1 MINEQIEQLFIENL
15 KINIGKNKPIL
26 KEEIVRFALEQGVKA
41 SGKESVATILERIDD
56 NDLIDKLYNVFVE
69 RIDIPSW
76 KVAKYYGLESYQL
89 EDLKRVGVIEAD
101 TKEGSF
107 YSRESKCN
115 VSYDLYPFN
124 TLFKYNSE
132 QLKEQYNNIFNKPTY
147 KIRLGT
153 KNKEDVQI
161 IINELEKVFKVGT
174 YESYE
179 NRNKQGYYSYFD
191 IELMNNNEQGT
202 NTLQA
207 KINGLESQIQSLKDE
222 NTRLHIANEN
232 LKGSELINERLMF
245 KYEQLMQQYEML
257 EVEKKKLQ
265 NKIECSTIKNERGA
279 GRKKKFNN
287 DQINSILKARNEGK
301 SIRALAKEFNCSIG
315 LIHKL
320 INEHN
325 K

>member
-15 KINIGKNKPIL
+15 KINIGKNKPIA
-26 KEEIVRFALEQGVKA
+26 KDDIIRFALEQGIKVGGKDSIA
-41 SGKESVATILERIDD
+41 SILERIDD
-56 NDLIDKLYNVFVE
+56 NDLIDKLYNSFVKY
-69 RIDIPSW
+69 IYIPSW
-76 KVAKYYGLESYQL
+76 KVAKHYGLESYQL
-89 EDLKRVGVIEAD
+89 EQLKQNNLIEAD

-107 YSRESKCN
+107 YSRESRCN
-115 VSYDLYPFN
+115 VSYDLYPFDM
-124 TLFKYNSE
+124 LFKYNSE
-132 QLKEQYNNIFNKPTY
+132 HLKELYNNTFNKPSY
-147 KIRLGT
+147 KLRLGT
-153 KNKEDVQI
+153 KTKEDVQI

-207 KINGLESQIQSLKDE
+207 KINRLQEEINSLK
-222 NTRLHIANEN
+222 NEN
-232 LKGSELINERLMF
+232 S
-245 KYEQLMQQYEML
+245 
-257 EVEKKKLQ
+257 KLQ

-279 GRKKKFNN
+279 GRRKKFNTEQVN
-287 DQINSILKARNEGK
+287 AILEARDEGK
-301 SIRALAKEFNCSIG
+301 SIRSLAKEFNCSIG

>member
-1 MINEQIEQLFIENL
+1 MINEHIEQLFIENL

-26 KEEIVRFALEQGVKA
+26 KDDIVRFAQKQGIKVGSKDSIA
-41 SGKESVATILERIDD
+41 SILERIDD
-56 NDLIDKLYNVFVE
+56 NDLIDKLYNSFVE
-69 RIDIPSW
+69 YIYIPSW
-76 KVAKYYGLESYQL
+76 KVAKYYNLESYQL
-89 EDLKRVGVIEAD
+89 EQLKQFNLIEAD

-107 YSRESKCN
+107 YSRESRCN
-115 VSYDLYPFN
+115 ISYDLYPFDM
-124 TLFKYNSE
+124 LFKYNSE
-132 QLKEQYNNIFNKPTY
+132 QLKDLYNKTFNKPTY

-153 KNKEDVQI
+153 KTKEDVQI

-207 KINGLESQIQSLKDE
+207 KINRLESQIQSLKLE
-222 NTRLHIANEN
+222 N
-232 LKGSELINERLMF
+232 S
-245 KYEQLMQQYEML
+245 
-257 EVEKKKLQ
+257 KLQ

-279 GRKKKFNN
+279 GRKKRFNTDQVN
-287 DQINSILKARNEGK
+287 DILKARDEGK
-301 SIRALAKEFNCSIG
+301 SIRLLANEFDCSIG

-320 INEHN
+320 INEHS

>member
-26 KEEIVRFALEQGVKA
+26 KDDIIRFAQEQGIKVLGKDSIA
-41 SGKESVATILERIDD
+41 SILEKIDD
-56 NDLIDKLYNVFVE
+56 NDLIDKLYNSFVE
-69 RIDIPSW
+69 YIYIPSW
-76 KVAKYYGLESYQL
+76 KVARYYNLESYQL
-89 EDLKRVGVIEAD
+89 EQLKQFNLIEAD

-107 YSRESKCN
+107 YSRESRCN
-115 VSYDLYPFN
+115 ISYDLYPFDM
-124 TLFKYNSE
+124 LFKYNSE
-132 QLKEQYNNIFNKPTY
+132 QLKDLYNKTFNKPTY

-153 KNKEDVQI
+153 KTKEDVQI

-202 NTLQA
+202 NTLQD
-207 KINGLESQIQSLKDE
+207 KINRLESQIQSLKLE
-222 NTRLHIANEN
+222 N
-232 LKGSELINERLMF
+232 S
-245 KYEQLMQQYEML
+245 
-257 EVEKKKLQ
+257 KLQ

-279 GRKKKFNN
+279 GRKKRFNTDQVN
-287 DQINSILKARNEGK
+287 DILKARDEGK
-301 SIRALAKEFNCSIG
+301 SIRSLAKEFNCSIG

-320 INEHN
+320 INEH
-325 K
+325 KQ

>member
-1 MINEQIEQLFIENL
+1 MINEHIEQLFIENL

-26 KEEIVRFALEQGVKA
+26 KDDIVRFAQKQGIKVGSKDSIA
-41 SGKESVATILERIDD
+41 SILERIDD
-56 NDLIDKLYNVFVE
+56 NDLIDKLYNSFVE
-69 RIDIPSW
+69 YIYIPSW
-76 KVAKYYGLESYQL
+76 KVAKYYNLESYQL
-89 EDLKRVGVIEAD
+89 EQLKQFNLIEAD

-107 YSRESKCN
+107 YSRESRCN
-115 VSYDLYPFN
+115 ISYDLYPFDM
-124 TLFKYNSE
+124 LFKYNSE
-132 QLKEQYNNIFNKPTY
+132 QLKDLYNKTFNKPTY

-153 KNKEDVQI
+153 KTKEDVQI

-207 KINGLESQIQSLKDE
+207 KINRLESQIQSLKLE
-222 NTRLHIANEN
+222 N
-232 LKGSELINERLMF
+232 S
-245 KYEQLMQQYEML
+245 
-257 EVEKKKLQ
+257 KLQ

-279 GRKKKFNN
+279 GRKKRFNTDQVN
-287 DQINSILKARNEGK
+287 DILKARDEGK
-301 SIRALAKEFNCSIG
+301 SIRSLANEFDCSIG

-320 INEHN
+320 INEHS

>member
-1 MINEQIEQLFIENL
+1 MINEQIEKLFIENL

-26 KEEIVRFALEQGVKA
+26 KEQIVRFAQEQDIKVG
-41 SGKESVATILERIDD
+41 GKDSIATILERIDD
-56 NDLIDKLYNVFVE
+56 NDLIDKLYNAFIE
-69 RIDIPSW
+69 YIYIPSW

-89 EDLKRVGVIEAD
+89 EQLKQNNLIEAD

-115 VSYDLYPFN
+115 ISYDLYPFN
-124 TLFKYNSE
+124 VLFKYNSE
-132 QLKEQYNNIFNKPTY
+132 QLKELYNNTFNRPTY
-147 KIRLGT
+147 KLRLGT
-153 KNKEDVQI
+153 KTKEDVQI

-207 KINGLESQIQSLKDE
+207 KISSLERQIQSLKIE
-222 NTRLHIANEN
+222 NNDLISKNKSLESN
-232 LKGSELINERLMF
+232 LNTSKAYI
-245 KYEQLMQQYEML
+245 
-257 EVEKKKLQ
+257 EVLKEHMTK
-265 NKIECSTIKNERGA
+265 CSTIKNERGA
-279 GRKKKFNN
+279 GRKKKFNTDQVN
-287 DQINSILKARNEGK
+287 DILKARNEGK
-301 SIRALAKEFNCSIG
+301 SIRSLAKEFNCSIG

>member
-26 KEEIVRFALEQGVKA
+26 KDDIVRFALEQGIKVGGKDSIA
-41 SGKESVATILERIDD
+41 SILERIDD
-56 NDLIDKLYNVFVE
+56 NDLIDKLYNSFVKY
-69 RIDIPSW
+69 IYIPSW
-76 KVAKYYGLESYQL
+76 KVAKYYNLESYQL
-89 EDLKRVGVIEAD
+89 EQLKQFNLIEAD

-107 YSRESKCN
+107 YSRESRCN
-115 VSYDLYPFN
+115 ISYDLYPFD

-132 QLKEQYNNIFNKPTY
+132 HLKELYNKTFNKPSY
-147 KIRLGT
+147 KLRLGT
-153 KNKEDVQI
+153 KTKEDVQI

-191 IELMNNNEQGT
+191 IELMNNNERGT

-207 KINGLESQIQSLKDE
+207 KINRLESQIQSLKLE
-222 NTRLHIANEN
+222 N
-232 LKGSELINERLMF
+232 S
-245 KYEQLMQQYEML
+245 
-257 EVEKKKLQ
+257 KLQ

-279 GRKKKFNN
+279 GRKKKFNTEQVN
-287 DQINSILKARNEGK
+287 AILEARDEGK
-301 SIRALAKEFNCSIG
+301 SIRSLAKEFNCSIG

>member
-1 MINEQIEQLFIENL
+1 MINEHIEQLFIENL
-15 KINIGKNKPIL
+15 KINIGKNKPIA
-26 KEEIVRFALEQGVKA
+26 KDDIVRFAQEQGIKVLGKDSIA
-41 SGKESVATILERIDD
+41 SILEKIDD
-56 NDLIDKLYNVFVE
+56 NDLIDKLYNAFIE
-69 RIDIPSW
+69 YIYIPSW
-76 KVAKYYGLESYQL
+76 KVARYYNLESYQL
-89 EDLKRVGVIEAD
+89 EQLKQFNLIEAD

-107 YSRESKCN
+107 YSRESRCN
-115 VSYDLYPFN
+115 ISYDLYPFN

-132 QLKEQYNNIFNKPTY
+132 QLKDLYNKTFNRPTY
-147 KIRLGT
+147 KLRLGT

-191 IELMNNNEQGT
+191 IELMNNNEQDT

-207 KINGLESQIQSLKDE
+207 KINRLESQIQSLKLE
-222 NTRLHIANEN
+222 N
-232 LKGSELINERLMF
+232 S
-245 KYEQLMQQYEML
+245 
-257 EVEKKKLQ
+257 KLQ

-279 GRKKKFNN
+279 GRKKRFNTDQVN
-287 DQINSILKARNEGK
+287 DILKARDEGK
-301 SIRALAKEFNCSIG
+301 SIRSLAKEFNCSIG

>member
-26 KEEIVRFALEQGVKA
+26 KDDIVRFAQEQGIKVLGKDSIA
-41 SGKESVATILERIDD
+41 SILEKIDD
-56 NDLIDKLYNVFVE
+56 NDLIDKLYNAFIE
-69 RIDIPSW
+69 YIYIPSW
-76 KVAKYYGLESYQL
+76 KVAKHYGLESYQL
-89 EDLKRVGVIEAD
+89 EQLKQFNLIEAD

-107 YSRESKCN
+107 YSRESRCN
-115 VSYDLYPFN
+115 ISYDLYPFDM
-124 TLFKYNSE
+124 LFKYNSE
-132 QLKEQYNNIFNKPTY
+132 QLKDLYNKTFNKPTY

-153 KNKEDVQI
+153 KTKEDVQI

-179 NRNKQGYYSYFD
+179 NRNNQGYYSYFD
-191 IELMNNNEQGT
+191 IELMNNNEQST
-202 NTLQA
+202 NTLQT
-207 KINGLESQIQSLKDE
+207 KIDSLQEEINSLK
-222 NTRLHIANEN
+222 NEN
-232 LKGSELINERLMF
+232 S
-245 KYEQLMQQYEML
+245 
-257 EVEKKKLQ
+257 KLQ

-279 GRKKKFNN
+279 GRKKKFTTEQVN
-287 DQINSILKARNEGK
+287 DILKARDEGK
-301 SIRALAKEFNCSIG
+301 SIRSLAKEFNCSIG

>member
-1 MINEQIEQLFIENL
+1 MINEHIEQLFIENL

-26 KEEIVRFALEQGVKA
+26 KDDIVRFAQKQGIKVGGKDSIA
-41 SGKESVATILERIDD
+41 SILERIDD
-56 NDLIDKLYNVFVE
+56 NDLIDKLYNSFVE
-69 RIDIPSW
+69 YIYIPSW
-76 KVAKYYGLESYQL
+76 KVAKYYNLESYQL
-89 EDLKRVGVIEAD
+89 EQLKQSNLIEAD

-107 YSRESKCN
+107 YSRESRCN
-115 VSYDLYPFN
+115 ISYDLYPFD

-132 QLKEQYNNIFNKPTY
+132 QLKELYNKTFNRPTY
-147 KIRLGT
+147 KLRLGT

-207 KINGLESQIQSLKDE
+207 KINRLQEEINSLK
-222 NTRLHIANEN
+222 NEN
-232 LKGSELINERLMF
+232 S
-245 KYEQLMQQYEML
+245 
-257 EVEKKKLQ
+257 KLQ

-279 GRKKKFNN
+279 GRRKKFNTEQVN
-287 DQINSILKARNEGK
+287 AILEARNEGK
-301 SIRALAKEFNCSIG
+301 SIRSLAKEFNCSIG

>member
-1 MINEQIEQLFIENL
+1 MINEHIEQLFIENL
-15 KINIGKNKPIL
+15 KINIGKNKPIA
-26 KEEIVRFALEQGVKA
+26 KDDIVRFAQEQGIKVLGKDSIA
-41 SGKESVATILERIDD
+41 SILEKIDD
-56 NDLIDKLYNVFVE
+56 NDLIDKLYNSFVE
-69 RIDIPSW
+69 YIYIPSW
-76 KVAKYYGLESYQL
+76 KVAKHYGLESYQL
-89 EDLKRVGVIEAD
+89 EQLKQFNLIEAD

-107 YSRESKCN
+107 YSRESRCN
-115 VSYDLYPFN
+115 VSYDLYPFDM
-124 TLFKYNSE
+124 LFKYNSE
-132 QLKEQYNNIFNKPTY
+132 HLKELYNKTFNKPSY
-147 KIRLGT
+147 KLRLGT

-202 NTLQA
+202 NTLQT
-207 KINGLESQIQSLKDE
+207 KINELESQIQSLM
-222 NTRLHIANEN
+222 L
-232 LKGSELINERLMF
+232 

-279 GRKKKFNN
+279 GRKKKFTTEQVNA
-287 DQINSILKARNEGK
+287 ILEARDEGK
-301 SIRALAKEFNCSIG
+301 SIRSLAKEFNCSIG

-320 INEHN
+320 INEHS

>member
-1 MINEQIEQLFIENL
+1 MINEQIEKLFIENL

-26 KEEIVRFALEQGVKA
+26 KDDIVRFAQKEGIKVGSKDSIA
-41 SGKESVATILERIDD
+41 SILERIDD
-56 NDLIDKLYNVFVE
+56 NDLIDKLYNSFVE
-69 RIDIPSW
+69 YIYIPSW

-89 EDLKRVGVIEAD
+89 EQLKQFNLIEAD

-107 YSRESKCN
+107 YSRESRCN
-115 VSYDLYPFN
+115 ISYDLYPFDM
-124 TLFKYNSE
+124 LFKYNSE
-132 QLKEQYNNIFNKPTY
+132 QLKDLYNKTFNKPSY
-147 KIRLGT
+147 KLRLGT
-153 KNKEDVQI
+153 KTKEDVQI

-207 KINGLESQIQSLKDE
+207 KINRLQEEINSLK
-222 NTRLHIANEN
+222 NEN
-232 LKGSELINERLMF
+232 S
-245 KYEQLMQQYEML
+245 
-257 EVEKKKLQ
+257 KLQ

-279 GRKKKFNN
+279 GRKNKFTTEQVNA
-287 DQINSILKARNEGK
+287 ILEARDEGK
-301 SIRALAKEFNCSIG
+301 SIRSLAKEFNCSIG

-320 INEHN
+320 INEHS

>member
-1 MINEQIEQLFIENL
+1 MINEHIEQLFIENL
-15 KINIGKNKPIL
+15 KINIGKNKPIA
-26 KEEIVRFALEQGVKA
+26 KDDIVRFAQEQGIKVGGKDSIA
-41 SGKESVATILERIDD
+41 SILERIDD
-56 NDLIDKLYNVFVE
+56 NDLIDKLYNSFVE
-69 RIDIPSW
+69 YIYIPSW

-89 EDLKRVGVIEAD
+89 EQLKQFNLIEAD

-107 YSRESKCN
+107 YSRESRCN
-115 VSYDLYPFN
+115 ISYDLYPFDM
-124 TLFKYNSE
+124 LFKYNSE
-132 QLKEQYNNIFNKPTY
+132 QLKDLYNKTFNKPSY
-147 KIRLGT
+147 KLRLGT

-191 IELMNNNEQGT
+191 IELMNNNEQST
-202 NTLQA
+202 NTLQT
-207 KINGLESQIQSLKDE
+207 KINELESQIQSLKLE
-222 NTRLHIANEN
+222 N
-232 LKGSELINERLMF
+232 S
-245 KYEQLMQQYEML
+245 
-257 EVEKKKLQ
+257 KLQ

-279 GRKKKFNN
+279 GRKKKFTTDQVN
-287 DQINSILKARNEGK
+287 DILKARNEGK
-301 SIRALAKEFNCSIG
+301 SIRLLAKEFNCSIG

>member
-15 KINIGKNKPIL
+15 KINIGKNKPIA
-26 KEEIVRFALEQGVKA
+26 KDDIVRFAQEQGIKVLGKDSIA
-41 SGKESVATILERIDD
+41 SILEKIDD
-56 NDLIDKLYNVFVE
+56 NDLIDKLYNAFIE
-69 RIDIPSW
+69 YIYIPSW
-76 KVAKYYGLESYQL
+76 KVARYYNLESYQL
-89 EDLKRVGVIEAD
+89 EQLKQSNLIEAD

-107 YSRESKCN
+107 YSRESRCN
-115 VSYDLYPFN
+115 ISYDLYPFD

-132 QLKEQYNNIFNKPTY
+132 QLKELYNKTFNKPSY
-147 KIRLGT
+147 KLRLGT

-191 IELMNNNEQGT
+191 IELMNNNERGT
-202 NTLQA
+202 NTLQT
-207 KINGLESQIQSLKDE
+207 KINRLQEEINRLK
-222 NTRLHIANEN
+222 NEN
-232 LKGSELINERLMF
+232 S
-245 KYEQLMQQYEML
+245 
-257 EVEKKKLQ
+257 KLQ

-279 GRKKKFNN
+279 GRKKKFNTEQVN
-287 DQINSILKARNEGK
+287 AILEARDEGK
-301 SIRALAKEFNCSIG
+301 SIRSLAKEFNCSIG

>member
-1 MINEQIEQLFIENL
+1 LINEHIEQLFIENL

-26 KEEIVRFALEQGVKA
+26 KDDIVRFAQEQGIKVLGKDSIA
-41 SGKESVATILERIDD
+41 SILERIDD
-56 NDLIDKLYNVFVE
+56 NDLIDKLYNSFVKY
-69 RIDIPSW
+69 IYIPSW
-76 KVAKYYGLESYQL
+76 KVAKYYNLESYQL
-89 EDLKRVGVIEAD
+89 EQLKQSNLIEAD

-107 YSRESKCN
+107 YSRESRCN
-115 VSYDLYPFN
+115 ISYDLYPFD

-132 QLKEQYNNIFNKPTY
+132 QLKELYNNTFNKPSY
-147 KIRLGT
+147 KLRLGT
-153 KNKEDVQI
+153 KTKEDVQI
-161 IINELEKVFKVGT
+161 IINELEKVFKVGE
-174 YESYE
+174 YDSYE
-179 NRNKQGYYSYFD
+179 HRNKQGYYSYFD

-207 KINGLESQIQSLKDE
+207 KIDSLESQIQSLM
-222 NTRLHIANEN
+222 L
-232 LKGSELINERLMF
+232 

-279 GRKKKFNN
+279 GRKKRFDTDKVN
-287 DQINSILKARNEGK
+287 DILKARSEGK
-301 SIRALAKEFNCSIG
+301 SIRSLAKEFNCSIG

>member
-1 MINEQIEQLFIENL
+1 MGGVYKLINEHIEQLFIENL

-26 KEEIVRFALEQGVKA
+26 KDDIVRFAQKQGIKVGGKDSIA
-41 SGKESVATILERIDD
+41 SILERIDD
-56 NDLIDKLYNVFVE
+56 NDLIDKLYNSFVKY
-69 RIDIPSW
+69 IYIPSW
-76 KVAKYYGLESYQL
+76 KVAKYYNLESYQL
-89 EDLKRVGVIEAD
+89 EQLKQFNLIEAD
-101 TKEGSF
+101 IKEGSF

-132 QLKEQYNNIFNKPTY
+132 HLKELYNNTFNKPSY
-147 KIRLGT
+147 KLRLGT
-153 KNKEDVQI
+153 KTKEDVQI

-202 NTLQA
+202 NALQA
-207 KINGLESQIQSLKDE
+207 KINRLESQIQS
-222 NTRLHIANEN
+222 
-232 LKGSELINERLMF
+232 
-245 KYEQLMQQYEML
+245 LMQQYEML

-279 GRKKKFNN
+279 GRKKRFNTDQVN
-287 DQINSILKARNEGK
+287 DILKARDEGK
-301 SIRALAKEFNCSIG
+301 SIRSLAKEFKCSIG

-320 INEHN
+320 INEH
-325 K
+325 KQ

>member
-26 KEEIVRFALEQGVKA
+26 KDDIVRFALEQGIKVGGKDSIA
-41 SGKESVATILERIDD
+41 SILERIDD
-56 NDLIDKLYNVFVE
+56 NDLIDKLYNSFVKY
-69 RIDIPSW
+69 IYIPSW
-76 KVAKYYGLESYQL
+76 KVAKHYGLESYQL
-89 EDLKRVGVIEAD
+89 EQLKQSNLIEAD

-107 YSRESKCN
+107 YSRESRCN
-115 VSYDLYPFN
+115 ISYDLYPFD

-132 QLKEQYNNIFNKPTY
+132 HLKELYNKTFNKPSY
-147 KIRLGT
+147 KLRLGT
-153 KNKEDVQI
+153 KTKEDVQI

-191 IELMNNNEQGT
+191 IELMNNNERGT

-207 KINGLESQIQSLKDE
+207 KINRLESQIQSLKLE
-222 NTRLHIANEN
+222 N
-232 LKGSELINERLMF
+232 S
-245 KYEQLMQQYEML
+245 
-257 EVEKKKLQ
+257 KLQ

-279 GRKKKFNN
+279 GRKKKFNTEQVN
-287 DQINSILKARNEGK
+287 AILEARDEGK
-301 SIRALAKEFNCSIG
+301 SIRSLAKEFNCSIG

>member
-1 MINEQIEQLFIENL
+1 MINEHIEQLFIENL
-15 KINIGKNKPIL
+15 KINIGKNKPIA
-26 KEEIVRFALEQGVKA
+26 KDDIVRFAQEQGIKVGGKDSIA
-41 SGKESVATILERIDD
+41 SILERIDD
-56 NDLIDKLYNVFVE
+56 NDLIDKLYNSFVKY
-69 RIDIPSW
+69 IYIPSW
-76 KVAKYYGLESYQL
+76 KVAKYYNLESYQL
-89 EDLKRVGVIEAD
+89 EQLKQFNLIEAD
-101 TKEGSF
+101 IKEGSF

-132 QLKEQYNNIFNKPTY
+132 HLKELYNNTFNKPSY
-147 KIRLGT
+147 KLRLGT
-153 KNKEDVQI
+153 KTKEDVQI

-207 KINGLESQIQSLKDE
+207 KINRLQEEINSLK
-222 NTRLHIANEN
+222 NEN
-232 LKGSELINERLMF
+232 S
-245 KYEQLMQQYEML
+245 
-257 EVEKKKLQ
+257 KLQ

-279 GRKKKFNN
+279 GRKKRFNTEQVN
-287 DQINSILKARNEGK
+287 AILEARNEGK
-301 SIRALAKEFNCSIG
+301 SIRTLAKEFNCSIG

>member
-1 MINEQIEQLFIENL
+1 MINEQIEKLFIENL

-26 KEEIVRFALEQGVKA
+26 KDDIIRFAQEQGIKVG
-41 SGKESVATILERIDD
+41 GKDSIATILERIDD
-56 NDLIDKLYNVFVE
+56 NDLIDKLYNAFIE
-69 RIDIPSW
+69 YIYIPSW

-89 EDLKRVGVIEAD
+89 EQLKQFNLIEAD

-107 YSRESKCN
+107 YSRESRCN
-115 VSYDLYPFN
+115 ISYDLYPFN

-132 QLKEQYNNIFNKPTY
+132 QLKELYNNTFNRPTY
-147 KIRLGT
+147 KLRLGT
-153 KNKEDVQI
+153 KTKEDVQI

-207 KINGLESQIQSLKDE
+207 KINSLERQIQSLKIE
-222 NTRLHIANEN
+222 NNDLISKNKSLESN
-232 LKGSELINERLMF
+232 LNTSKAYI
-245 KYEQLMQQYEML
+245 
-257 EVEKKKLQ
+257 EVLKEHMTK
-265 NKIECSTIKNERGA
+265 CSTIKNERGA
-279 GRKKKFNN
+279 GRKKKFNTDQVN
-287 DQINSILKARNEGK
+287 DILKARNEGK
-301 SIRALAKEFNCSIG
+301 SIRSLAKEFNCSIG

-320 INEHN
+320 INEHS

>member
-1 MINEQIEQLFIENL
+1 MINEQIEKLFIENL

-26 KEEIVRFALEQGVKA
+26 KDDIVRFAQEQGIKVGGKDSIA
-41 SGKESVATILERIDD
+41 SILERIDD
-56 NDLIDKLYNVFVE
+56 NDLIDKLYNSFVE
-69 RIDIPSW
+69 YIYIPSW
-76 KVAKYYGLESYQL
+76 KVAKYYNLESYQL
-89 EDLKRVGVIEAD
+89 EQLKQFNLIEAD

-107 YSRESKCN
+107 YSRESRCN
-115 VSYDLYPFN
+115 ISYDLYPFD

-132 QLKEQYNNIFNKPTY
+132 HLKELYNKTFNRPTY
-147 KIRLGT
+147 KLRLGT

-207 KINGLESQIQSLKDE
+207 KINELESQIQSLKLE
-222 NTRLHIANEN
+222 N
-232 LKGSELINERLMF
+232 S
-245 KYEQLMQQYEML
+245 
-257 EVEKKKLQ
+257 KLQ

-279 GRKKKFNN
+279 GRKKRFNTDQVN
-287 DQINSILKARNEGK
+287 DILKARDEGK
-301 SIRALAKEFNCSIG
+301 SIRSLAKEFNCSIG